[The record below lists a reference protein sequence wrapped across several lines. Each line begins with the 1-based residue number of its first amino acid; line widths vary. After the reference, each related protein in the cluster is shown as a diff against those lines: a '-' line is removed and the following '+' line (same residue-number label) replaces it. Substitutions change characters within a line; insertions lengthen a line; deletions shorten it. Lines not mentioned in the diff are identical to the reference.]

1 MRYTPGCI
9 RFQQP
14 EEVLPGVRQHCCK
27 EKRRCPQAAGKGRN
41 IFYTTERD
49 TEMSTGLIKAI
60 HVYKNK
66 LGIDDDTYR
75 DMLQTGYGVSSS
87 KDLTVEE
94 ATDLVTKLLGRI
106 NEIKYPNLRTKNKR
120 ESRYGTGKQKYENLN
135 NSTKIDTGSKI
146 VTVHTRGPVLAS
158 SKQLRYIE
166 ALWKTRSREK
176 SDESLMK
183 FCERITGKSDL
194 VFISMADASA
204 LIAAIKKI

>member
-1 MRYTPGCI
+1 
-9 RFQQP
+9 
-14 EEVLPGVRQHCCK
+14 
-27 EKRRCPQAAGKGRN
+27 
-41 IFYTTERD
+41 
-49 TEMSTGLIKAI
+49 MSTGLIKAI

-75 DMLQTGYGVSSS
+75 DMLQTGYGVNSS

-106 NEIKYPNLRTKNKR
+106 NEIRHPNLRTKNKR

-146 VTVHTRGPVLAS
+146 VTVQTRGPVLAS